1 MKEIQNEKWRIKR
14 QRAIRYT
21 LYAIPLGLFAL
32 TAFTITPFL
41 DKSNVWA
48 SSADS
53 FTFCDIFPCP
63 GPLNP
68 DQGSSEDTVN
78 NTVEEYVRFGLS
90 ITFTLIMIYGIFLV
104 VKAAFTIIRAEAN
117 ADKVQEGFAGIKAVM
132 IGFAVIFIG
141 LIGLVVVVALFNG
154 SGIFSPNVEPPDPGS
169 NLPFVD

>member
-1 MKEIQNEKWRIKR
+1 MKEIKNEKWKIKR
-14 QRAIRYT
+14 QRAICYM

-41 DKSNVWA
+41 DKSNVRA

-68 DQGSSEDTVN
+68 DQGASEDAVN

-90 ITFTLIMIYGIFLV
+90 ITFTLIVIYGIFLV

-132 IGFAVIFIG
+132 IGIAVIFIG
-141 LIGLVVVVALFNG
+141 LIGLIVVVALFNG